1 MKYIL
6 SQMSTDEST
15 TQSLDIAILDYIA
28 RAEKAEVKTGRKN
41 VIIIS
46 DESSEELSEELSEPL
61 AGCIAKDEIL
71 ATGRRSD
78 WTPPDPKSISS
89 ESSTTGTDESEND
102 DTIKG
107 HVFLVSGRKTEV
119 DIVSSKI
126 TALLKQSGLICYGSC
141 SSSDEEQ
148 KESLVKEFSDYVPG
162 SDANAIMNGLDLFE
176 AGIKRENGEE
186 IEALVAEE
194 VEVLDAMDID
204 QQELQEESEDSS
216 SSKSLK
222 RKRDEFVGYI
232 GWYGRLCRDDRPRLF
247 QDSPKDK
254 QGKIYKG
261 RLIESYKV
269 PELIEI
275 AWSLGI
281 TNHLGTDSKCSLG
294 DYQRYHNFYPEGWK
308 KVKKQD
314 LINTIWNYLLD
325 HNRILV
331 D

>member
-6 SQMSTDEST
+6 SQMSIGESSSESINEST
-15 TQSLDIAILDYIA
+15 TQSLDIALLDYIA
-28 RAEKAEVKTGRKN
+28 RAEKAEHDEAENKLVSEVKTGRKD

-46 DESSEELSEELSEPL
+46 DESSSH
-61 AGCIAKDEIL
+61 
-71 ATGRRSD
+71 
-78 WTPPDPKSISS
+78 SS
-89 ESSTTGTDESEND
+89 PEESSSHSSSSEND
-102 DTIKG
+102 EMIVG
-107 HVFLVSGRKTEV
+107 HVFLIAGRKTEV
-119 DIVSSKI
+119 DVVSSKI
-126 TALLKQSGLICYGSC
+126 TALLEQSGLIPYEYD
-141 SSSDEEQ
+141 SSSDQGQ
-148 KESLVKEFSDYVPG
+148 KESLVKEFSDNVPG

-176 AGIKRENGEE
+176 AGIKREYGEK
-186 IEALVAEE
+186 IEALVAEEVPAEE

-204 QQELQEESEDSS
+204 QQESQEEVQEESQEDSS

-254 QGKIYKG
+254 QGKVYKG